1 MTYQQ
6 DANLKVAA
14 LTLMLAQDSSINS
27 FDITSTS
34 KDMYPMSLTQCIQS
48 GVPRSHSSTIPRLL
62 QASQPFPISDTELST
77 QALICASDTL
87 HPTTTS
93 AWSNTLMTS
102 RHMLFFLTP
111 GVRIMKKSHS
121 KMYTRARAK
130 ARQSLDTKSCGSAPP
145 RRQEMD

>member
-48 GVPRSHSSTIPRLL
+48 GVPRSYFDTIPRLL
-62 QASQPFPISDTELST
+62 QALQPFPFSDTEVCS
-77 QALICASDTL
+77 LITISV
-87 HPTTTS
+87 H
-93 AWSNTLMTS
+93 
-102 RHMLFFLTP
+102 FF
-111 GVRIMKKSHS
+111 
-121 KMYTRARAK
+121 
-130 ARQSLDTKSCGSAPP
+130 SLAVSF
-145 RRQEMD
+145 RM